1 MTFASS
7 SSVQVAYAKE
17 TTFGVIPTIGNNKLL
32 RITGESLTYDI
43 SKQTS
48 EEINSSRTVSSQIP
62 VSASASGGVNTE
74 ISYHEYDPFLEATL
88 QSTFTK
94 YGTDGVGTT
103 FTGDFTAT
111 TITASVA
118 PIGSSAFTTLKK
130 GQWFSMGST
139 TGLNK
144 GKLFRVSKVTAP
156 TATVIT
162 LDAGTPAS
170 VETGIASCKVQTSRL
185 TNGSTQSSFTLER
198 QSPDISEYWAYSG
211 MTVASME
218 VNMATG
224 ARSTFA
230 FNFMGSKAQR
240 SGTGTQLPG
249 TATASDSY
257 DIHSGSTGPV
267 CVLWV
272 DGAELVGTFVQ
283 SVKLTYDNTLREQ
296 NALNKVGAV
305 GIGSGTIKATG
316 AMEVYFA
323 NGDLYDKFI
332 NNTNVELTFSS
343 LDGSGNGYIFTLPKV
358 NLGKVNTGAGAK
370 DQDMMLSIE
379 FTGLNDNANAD
390 ATLRKL
396 MFIDRVG
403 ASAP

>member
-7 SSVQVAYAKE
+7 SAVQLAYAKE
-17 TTFGVIPTIGNNKLL
+17 SVFGTIPNTGNNKFL
-32 RITGESLTYDI
+32 RMTGESLTYDV

-62 VSASASGGVNTE
+62 VSASASGGINAE
-74 ISYHEYDPFLEATL
+74 ISYHEYDPFLEAAL
-88 QSTFTK
+88 QSAFAK
-94 YGTDGVGTT
+94 YGTDGVGTV

-118 PIGSSAFTTLKK
+118 PTGTSAFTNLKK

-144 GKLFRVSKVTAP
+144 GKLFRVSKTTTP
-156 TATVIT
+156 TTTVIT
-162 LDAGTPAS
+162 LDANTPAL
-170 VETGIASCKVQTSRL
+170 VETGIATCKVQTSRL
-185 TNGSTQSSFTLER
+185 TNGATQSSFSIER

-211 MTVASME
+211 MTVSSME

-230 FNFMGSKAQR
+230 FNFMGSKVQR

-249 TATASDSY
+249 TAAASESY

-267 CVLWV
+267 SILWV
-272 DGAELVGTFVQ
+272 DGAPLVGTFVQ
-283 SVKLTYDNTLREQ
+283 SVKFTYDNTLRTQE
-296 NALNKVGAV
+296 ALNQVGAV
-305 GIGSGTIKATG
+305 GIGSGTVKANGT
-316 AMEVYFA
+316 MEVYFA
-323 NGDLYDKFI
+323 NGTLYDKFI
-332 NNTNVELTFSS
+332 SNTNIELTFSS
-343 LDGSGNGYIFTLPKV
+343 LDGSGNGYVFSIPKAS
-358 NLGKVNTGAGAK
+358 LSKVNTAAGAK

-379 FTGLNDNANAD
+379 FTALRDNGNAD
-390 ATLRKL
+390 ATLRQL
-396 MFIDRVG
+396 LFIDRVG
-403 ASAP
+403 VSAP